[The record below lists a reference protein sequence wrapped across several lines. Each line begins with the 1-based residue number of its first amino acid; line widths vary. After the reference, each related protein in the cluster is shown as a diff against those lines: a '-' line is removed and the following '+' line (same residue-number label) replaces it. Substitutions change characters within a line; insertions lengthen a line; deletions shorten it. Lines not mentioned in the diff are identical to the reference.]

1 MELQD
6 AEFRRAAGDGD
17 DLNKKSFMALVMKM
31 LKEKKMKKAPSSSDV
46 ERAFTIA
53 DENGNGK
60 VSTLKILPRM
70 ITPDHVH
77 YLLPIKDRS
86 RRIPQSVV
94 HDRERASEGT
104 CTP

>member
-6 AEFRRAAGDGD
+6 ADFRRAAGDGD
-17 DLNKKSFMALVMKM
+17 DLNKKSFMALVMKT
-31 LKEKKMKKAPSSSDV
+31 LKEKKIKKAPSSSDV

-70 ITPDHVH
+70 ITPDSRA
-77 YLLPIKDRS
+77 LSSSNQRS
-86 RRIPQSVV
+86 ISTNSAICGP
-94 HDRERASEGT
+94 
-104 CTP
+104 